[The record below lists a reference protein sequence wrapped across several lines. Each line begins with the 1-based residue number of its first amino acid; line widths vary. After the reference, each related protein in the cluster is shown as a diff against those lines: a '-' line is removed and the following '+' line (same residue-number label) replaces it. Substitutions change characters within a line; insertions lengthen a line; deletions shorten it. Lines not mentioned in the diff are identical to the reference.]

1 MWATRPRG
9 HSKNVIS
16 LVEHINCTCAPV
28 SFQAERTFPGRKK
41 KEEKSDQTKHFP
53 VSLLLVSAAA
63 LVKADAEG
71 NIPSPVAEEKALKDD
86 EILQNLPVGTTVTLY
101 FRDLGPQIGWTMV
114 SSKATVG
121 YMLQKCILLL
131 RTMRAYEC
139 ILVVSL
145 VFCLQ
150 VFFAECVG
158 SLLSYLLF
166 YFRAPY
172 VYSQRYALAS
182 SHHPVVT

>member
-1 MWATRPRG
+1 M
-9 HSKNVIS
+9 
-16 LVEHINCTCAPV
+16 
-28 SFQAERTFPGRKK
+28 
-41 KEEKSDQTKHFP
+41 
-53 VSLLLVSAAA
+53 SLLLVSAAA
-63 LVKADAEG
+63 LVKPDAES

-86 EILQNLPVGTTVTLY
+86 EILQNLPVGTTVTVY

-121 YMLQKCILLL
+121 YMLKNKYMYSCCEKTRAYKCIF
-131 RTMRAYEC
+131 
-139 ILVVSL
+139 VVSL